1 MKKEDQL
8 AAWSQGFL
16 CYPFN
21 LQLNG
26 MAAIAQVN
34 VEKKTGENVSRKW
47 LFN

>member
-1 MKKEDQL
+1 MKKKDQL

-21 LQLNG
+21 LQLND

-34 VEKKTGENVSRKW
+34 VEKKNRRKC
-47 LFN
+47 FEEMII